1 MTVQRF
7 SARSIGDTEQRLR
20 VRATLP
26 GGAAL
31 ELDRA
36 GMTLEI
42 EDATGAQ
49 LYGVDLPGSAFL
61 AQARADGARLSIR
74 PGADPKLRRLAVSTR
89 GEDAAVRFTIVGDGL
104 LPAGS
109 NAVTL
114 RVRPPKG
121 CGRTTALVCTTR
133 SNITS
138 CTAPADTITRDRPA
152 RGERSSAREL
162 DVDDDGAP
170 RDTAD
175 GALP

>member
-61 AQARADGARLSIR
+61 PQARSNGARLSIR
-74 PGADPKLRRLAVSTR
+74 PDADPKLRRLAVSTR
-89 GEDAAVRFTIVGDGL
+89 GEDVAVRFTIVGEGL
-104 LPAGS
+104 LPPGS
-109 NAVTL
+109 NAITVK
-114 RVRPPKG
+114 VKPPKG
-121 CGRTTALVCTTR
+121 CGRTTALACTTR
-133 SNITS
+133 SGVTS
-138 CTAPADTITRDRPA
+138 CTAPEETILRGRRP
-152 RGERSSAREL
+152 GSVTKEF
-162 DVDDDGAP
+162 DMDDDTP

-175 GALP
+175 GARP

>member
-1 MTVQRF
+1 VQRF
-7 SARSIGDTEQRLR
+7 AARGIGNTEQRLR
-20 VRATLP
+20 GRATLP

-42 EDATGAQ
+42 ADATGAQ

-61 AQARADGARLSIR
+61 PLSRANGARLSVR
-74 PGADPKLRRLAVSTR
+74 PGSDPKLRRLAVSTR
-89 GEDAAVRFTIVGDGL
+89 GEDASVRFTIVGDGL

-114 RVRPPKG
+114 KVRPPKG

-133 SNITS
+133 SSLTS
-138 CTAPADTITRDRPA
+138 CTAPQDTISRDRRPTRNEGSDA
-152 RGERSSAREL
+152 KDL
-162 DVDDDGAP
+162 DVDDDDAP
-170 RDTAD
+170 RDTAE
-175 GALP
+175 GAVP